1 MARTIFGR
9 THFTTRRQLD
19 NILAGAAAKGE
30 LDQLF
35 WFIEMKLPGTMT
47 TTGKTELAATHWP
60 GKWVPIIPVGDDPY
74 ISRIWAELLAT
85 FFRLSNPGME
95 FGLALTAA
103 DLAQQYACYEWGDPR
118 WDNICAVCGAVM
130 VDNALGVDLCEV
142 CAERSGSIVVVKEE
156 TYHV

>member
-1 MARTIFGR
+1 MTIRSIFDR

-19 NILAGAAAKGE
+19 NILAGAAAKDE
-30 LDQLF
+30 LDQLY
-35 WFIEMKLPGTMT
+35 WFVEMKLPGTRT
-47 TTGKTELAATHWP
+47 TSGKMELAATRWP

-85 FFRLSNPGME
+85 FFRLSNPGIE

-118 WDNICAVCGAVM
+118 WDNVCDACGAVM
-130 VDNALGVDLCEV
+130 REAVIGVDICEY
-142 CAERSGSIVVVKEE
+142 CAKRAGAIVVVGG
-156 TYHV
+156 